1 MITASC
7 ARAAGALA
15 LAALSLAAQA
25 QVNKCPQADGSVSYQ
40 STPCGVGEA
49 RTERVSAAQ
58 LNAAQRAREARARAA
73 SAPHAASHPRAAR
86 PPAAARC
93 PKTSASASAAKPC

>member
-1 MITASC
+1 MFKTSC
-7 ARAAGALA
+7 ALA
-15 LAALSLAAQA
+15 LALLSFAAQA
-25 QVNKCPQADGSVSYQ
+25 QVNKCAQADGSVSYQ

-73 SAPHAASHPRAAR
+73 SAPHPASAASHARAAK
-86 PPAAARC
+86 PPAAPRC
-93 PKTSASASAAKPC
+93 PKTAGSAAAAKPC